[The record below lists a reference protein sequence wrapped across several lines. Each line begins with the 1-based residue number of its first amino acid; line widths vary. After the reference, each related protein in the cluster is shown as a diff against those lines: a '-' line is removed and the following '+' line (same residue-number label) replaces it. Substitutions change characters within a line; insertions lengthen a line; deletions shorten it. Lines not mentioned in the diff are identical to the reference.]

1 MVEDE
6 WERELVT
13 AGDSNLDLL
22 FVKYRKDS
30 VTIDQMT
37 KVIEEHG
44 FTATIETDA
53 VTTDTVKTEATKEN
67 Q

>member
-6 WERELVT
+6 WERELES
-13 AGDSNLDLL
+13 DEDLDLL
-22 FVKYRKDS
+22 FVTYHEDS
-30 VTIDQMT
+30 VTIEQMT

-44 FTATIETDA
+44 FTAE
-53 VTTDTVKTEATKEN
+53 VKTEATIEN